1 MIDVEA
7 KAGAERDL
15 LFARHRQ
22 AIAARTTVLWRV
34 YPAEE
39 YFPGS
44 IAISP
49 MRPVTAQFMRIR
61 GEDCQDGG
69 QYGPMLLLRTSENRR
84 SCHFSFRG
92 EVSEGRIGHKA
103 PTGKPVPRP
112 QRCLVVRDTPGNV
125 KA

>member
-34 YPAEE
+34 YLAEE

-61 GEDCQDGG
+61 GEDCQ
-69 QYGPMLLLRTSENRR
+69 YGPMLLLRTSENRR

-92 EVSEGRIGHKA
+92 QVSEGRIGHKR
-103 PTGKPVPRP
+103 RP
-112 QRCLVVRDTPGNV
+112 ASRPPPATVSGRH
-125 KA
+125 